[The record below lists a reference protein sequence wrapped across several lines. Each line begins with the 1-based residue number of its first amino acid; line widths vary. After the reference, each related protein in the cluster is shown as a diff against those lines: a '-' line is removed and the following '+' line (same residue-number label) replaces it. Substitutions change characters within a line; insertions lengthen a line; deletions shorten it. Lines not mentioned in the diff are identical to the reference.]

1 MITANGYIEYLGNAA
16 QRIAQNKDYITDL
29 DATTGDGDH
38 WVNMNMGFQ
47 KILDSKEELKNLKFD
62 ALLKKIG
69 MLMMSTIGGSSG
81 ALYGSAYINAAKKVG
96 DVDTLDRDMIL
107 IMLEAELEAIMQ
119 RGKADFGDKTMID
132 SLYPAVKKYKEELIK
147 GSAND
152 VLFHA
157 VIKSSEQGMLETKNM
172 KATKGR
178 ASYRED
184 KGMGHLDPGAVTM
197 YYQVEELMKYLLA
210 NM

>member
-1 MITANGYIEYLGNAA
+1 MINVNGYIEYLGNVAKK
-16 QRIAQNKDYITDL
+16 IAQNKDYVAEL
-29 DATTGDGDH
+29 DAATGDVDH
-38 WVNMNMGFQ
+38 WVNMNMGFE

-62 ALLKKIG
+62 GLLKKIG

-96 DVDTLDRDMIL
+96 DVETLDRDGIL
-107 IMLEAELEAIMQ
+107 TMLEAELEAIMQ

-132 SLYPAVKKYKEELIK
+132 SLYPAVKRYKEELIK
-147 GSAND
+147 GSTD
-152 VLFHA
+152 DTLFNA
-157 VIKSSEQGMLETKNM
+157 VIKSSKQGMLETKNM

-184 KGMGHLDPGAVTM
+184 KGVGHLDPGAVTM
-197 YYQVEELMKYLLA
+197 YYQVEELMKYLLSKI
-210 NM
+210 